1 MKGILKFPFVNN
13 KPVISAVPPG
23 SSIDQ
28 EQKQHVE
35 GDTEYSA
42 GTKMIHA
49 FKYERLLENPRGQ
62 FTIGVF
68 DSQMP
73 AGYIWFLDM
82 S

>member
-42 GTKMIHA
+42 GTKMIHSCILNMNVCLRILGA
-49 FKYERLLENPRGQ
+49 NLPLVCLTHKCQRV
-62 FTIGVF
+62 IF
-68 DSQMP
+68 DSW
-73 AGYIWFLDM
+73 I
-82 S
+82 

>member
-1 MKGILKFPFVNN
+1 MKGVLKFPFVNN

-28 EQKQHVE
+28 EQKQHME

-42 GTKMIHA
+42 GTKMIHSFIHA
-49 FKYERLLENPRGQ
+49 FKYERLLENPGGQ
-62 FTIGVF
+62 FTIGLF

-73 AGYIWFLDM
+73 AGYI
-82 S
+82 

>member
-42 GTKMIHA
+42 GTKMIHSC
-49 FKYERLLENPRGQ
+49 
-62 FTIGVF
+62 I
-68 DSQMP
+68 
-73 AGYIWFLDM
+73 
-82 S
+82 